1 MLGVSTGTLT
11 SKFFYYLSSTQA
23 TYVALHTGVPSIA
36 SPGSSEIGTRQ
47 RVYWTVSNN
56 VASNTN
62 DLTYVGL
69 TTSNISYITVND
81 SLTGG
86 NVLFTIP
93 LLEPYA
99 LTAVGA
105 TGIYTLKAD
114 TVFLNFEAIDSV
126 YSISGGTPV
135 SGLEYF
141 VDGGTP

>member
-1 MLGVSTGTLT
+1 MLGVSTGALA
-11 SKFFYYLSSTQA
+11 SKFFYYLSSTQT
-23 TYVALHTGVPSIA
+23 TYIALHSGVASIA
-36 SPGSSEIGTRQ
+36 SPGSNELGTRQ

-81 SLTGG
+81 ALTGG

-93 LLEPYA
+93 LLEPFA
-99 LTAVGA
+99 LNVTGA
-105 TGIYTLKAD
+105 TGIYTLKAN
-114 TVFLNFEAIDSV
+114 TVFLSFDANDSV
-126 YSISGGTPV
+126 YAISGGTPV